1 MSTRKTAKLYSTAGL
16 SVSWHKVL
24 RLCRELIGGYCVAAE
39 SKDRPVFSF
48 TKKAQWHIVSKVSC
62 VACLVFLVAVVGFEH
77 MVAIDARVG
86 LA

>member
-1 MSTRKTAKLYSTAGL
+1 VLLQKVKTELFSHILKKLDGILYQ
-16 SVSWHKVL
+16 K
-24 RLCRELIGGYCVAAE
+24 
-39 SKDRPVFSF
+39 SKCP
-48 TKKAQWHIVSKVSC
+48 

>member
-1 MSTRKTAKLYSTAGL
+1 MAIVLLQNVKTDLFSHLLKKLSG
-16 SVSWHKVL
+16 VL
-24 RLCRELIGGYCVAAE
+24 CQKFKY
-39 SKDRPVFSF
+39 P
-48 TKKAQWHIVSKVSC
+48 